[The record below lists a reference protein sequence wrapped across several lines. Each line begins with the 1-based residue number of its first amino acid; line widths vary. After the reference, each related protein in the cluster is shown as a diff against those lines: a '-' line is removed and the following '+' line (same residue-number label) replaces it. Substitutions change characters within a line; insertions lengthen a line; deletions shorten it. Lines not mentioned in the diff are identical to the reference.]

1 MIKKSIFQITLVTL
15 ALSLMMIMLF
25 LPHKGNAKQPI
36 VYHVPLIDTV
46 EKGLASF
53 LNRAINEAIKEDA
66 DAIIFEIDT
75 PGGAVDA
82 AGEIG
87 KLLQNSPIETI
98 AFINNEALSAGA
110 FIALN
115 MDKIYMIPSA
125 TMGSAAIITQDGNAA
140 DEKARSAWHSMMKA
154 AAENGGRDPIYAV
167 AMADDNIDLPELDA
181 PKGKL
186 LTLTSSQAV
195 EIGYAEGIVSSF
207 SELLQELG
215 LQNAEVRTVE
225 ETFAEKL
232 ARFITNPIVIPILLT
247 IGSLGLVLELYS
259 PGFGIPGFM
268 GITSLLLFF
277 YGHLVAGLAGYE
289 TFILF
294 IVGLILIVLEL
305 FLPGGIAGTLGGVSI
320 VASLFLASG
329 NIVHMGIS
337 ILIAISISILVSI
350 LMVKVFGRKVK
361 LFRKI
366 ILTDSTS
373 TDKGYVSNNNRTE
386 LLGLEGMTLTPLRPS
401 GTVAIDD
408 ERIDVVSEGAFI
420 EKNKKVRIVKV
431 EGTRIVVREIPE

>member
-373 TDKGYVSNNNRTE
+373 TDKGYVSNKNRTE